1 MSSHDVGA
9 LVRLEDEL
17 CEVLP
22 RREAP
27 ALVNITTIAAVNIAL
42 AVNAA
47 SPGAQAVAVAGQWV
61 AAVQH

>member
-1 MSSHDVGA
+1 MNPGDEVE
-9 LVRLEDEL
+9 LLKTEL

-27 ALVNITTIAAVNIAL
+27 ALVNITTITAVNLAL

-47 SPGAQAVAVAGQWV
+47 SHGSSAVAWAGQIV
-61 AAVQH
+61 GSVQH

>member
-1 MSSHDVGA
+1 MFPGDEVEQLDH
-9 LVRLEDEL
+9 EL

-27 ALVNITTIAAVNIAL
+27 ALVNVTTITAVNLAL

-47 SPGAQAVAVAGQWV
+47 SPGATAVAWAGQV
-61 AAVQH
+61 IGSIQR

>member
-1 MSSHDVGA
+1 MFPGDEVDA
-9 LVRLEDEL
+9 LDQEL

-27 ALVNITTIAAVNIAL
+27 ALVNVTTITAVNLAL

-47 SPGAQAVAVAGQWV
+47 SPGATALAWAGQFV
-61 AAVQH
+61 GSVQH

>member
-1 MSSHDVGA
+1 MFPGDEVE
-9 LVRLEDEL
+9 LLDQEL

-27 ALVNITTIAAVNIAL
+27 ALVNITTITAVNLAL

-47 SPGAQAVAVAGQWV
+47 SPGATAVAWAGQFV
-61 AAVQH
+61 GSVQH

>member
-1 MSSHDVGA
+1 MSPCEEVQLLDQ
-9 LVRLEDEL
+9 EL

-27 ALVNITTIAAVNIAL
+27 ALVNITTITAVNLAL

-47 SPGAQAVAVAGQWV
+47 SPGATAVACANQVIGS
-61 AAVQH
+61 VQY

>member
-1 MSSHDVGA
+1 MSAREEVQLLDQ
-9 LVRLEDEL
+9 EL

-27 ALVNITTIAAVNIAL
+27 ALVNITTITAVNLAL

-47 SPGAQAVAVAGQWV
+47 SPGATAVAFAGQV
-61 AAVQH
+61 IGSVQH

>member
-1 MSSHDVGA
+1 MFPGDEIEQLGQ
-9 LVRLEDEL
+9 EL

-27 ALVNITTIAAVNIAL
+27 ALVNVTTITAVNLAL

-47 SPGAQAVAVAGQWV
+47 SPGATAVACAGQV
-61 AAVQH
+61 IGSIQH

>member
-9 LVRLEDEL
+9 LVRLEDET

-27 ALVNITTIAAVNIAL
+27 ALVNITTITAVNLAL
-42 AVNAA
+42 AINAA
-47 SPGAQAVAVAGQWV
+47 SPGAQAVALAGQWV
-61 AAVQH
+61 GAFQH

>member
-1 MSSHDVGA
+1 VSADTIAV
-9 LVRLEDEL
+9 LRLEDET
-17 CEVLP
+17 CELLP

-27 ALVNITTIAAVNIAL
+27 ALVNITTITAVNLAL

-47 SPGAQAVAVAGQWV
+47 SPGATAVAWAGQWI